1 MVRKNVP
8 YRRRQLGNRLRRM
21 RVAAGMTIQAAAM
34 KLDKARTSLVRI
46 EKGEYL
52 ADVHLVRSMMDLY
65 DHWDERLLD
74 ATRAALKPSWHLAY
88 GVKDLGYIDA
98 ETEASR
104 VCDYPG
110 MRLPALLQTESYLR
124 SLHERA
130 RHRPSPE
137 QINNQVT
144 VHQIRK
150 NRLKDEEDPLELVAV
165 VDEAALRRE
174 IGGPETMGEQLR
186 HLIDMAT
193 FPMVTLQVLP
203 MNETPPDAL
212 AGAFTLLDFADPD
225 EPDLLYYEYLT
236 GAQHTDDKNEVRE
249 ARRVFEGFSSEA
261 LSPAESVALIEQLC
275 EASRVHHRSP
285 RTRRG

>member
-1 MVRKNVP
+1 MVKKNAP
-8 YRRRQLGNRLRRM
+8 YRRRRLGKRLRRM
-21 RVAAGMTIQAAAM
+21 REAAGITMQAAAL
-34 KLDKARTSLVRI
+34 KLDKDRTSLVRI

-74 ATRAALKPSWHLAY
+74 ATRAALKPCWHLAY

-110 MRLPALLQTESYLR
+110 MRLPGLLQTESYLR
-124 SLHERA
+124 TLHERA

-137 QINNQVT
+137 QINNQAT
-144 VHQIRK
+144 VHRIRK
-150 NRLKDEEDPLELVAV
+150 NRLKDDEDPLELVAV
-165 VDEAALRRE
+165 VDEASLKRE
-174 IGGPETMGEQLR
+174 IGGPETMNEQLR

-193 FPMVTLQVLP
+193 LPTVTLHVLP

-212 AGAFTLLDFADPD
+212 TGAFTLLAFDDPD

-236 GAQHTDDKNEVRE
+236 GAQHIDNKPEVRE
-249 ARRVFEGFSSEA
+249 ARLVFETLRKEA
-261 LSPAESVALIEQLC
+261 LSPTNSALLIKQLM
-275 EASRVHHRSP
+275 
-285 RTRRG
+285 